1 MMTNFA
7 SALWAETL
15 KMRRSKVPLFTS
27 IGFFILPL
35 VGGLFMII
43 LKDPEAAKSMGLIST
58 KAQITVGTADW
69 SAFFNMLAQGT
80 AIGGAILFAIVT
92 TWVFGREF
100 SDHTVKELLALPT
113 PREATVTAKFVVITV
128 WTIVLTLIIFFVGL
142 VVGALVSIPG
152 WSTELLGSAMVD
164 VIGSTLLNMLLLPF
178 VALIASTGRGYLPP
192 FGWTVL
198 TIMLA
203 QIAIITGWG
212 DWFPW
217 AVPGLFSGAAGPR
230 EDLLGTHGYLIVLF
244 AGIIGLAATYYW
256 WRSADQTK

>member
-1 MMTNFA
+1 MNNFPA
-7 SALWAETL
+7 ALFAETL
-15 KMRRSKVPLFTS
+15 KMLRSKVPLFTT

-58 KAQITVGTADW
+58 KAQITAGTADW
-69 SAFFNMLAQGT
+69 SAFFSLLTQGT

-100 SDHTVKELLALPT
+100 SDHTVKELLALPM
-113 PREATVTAKFVVITV
+113 PREATVSAKFIVIIV
-128 WTIVLTLIIFFVGL
+128 WTLALTLVTFLIGLIIGT
-142 VVGALVSIPG
+142 LVSIPG
-152 WSTELLGSAMVD
+152 WSGELLGISFVG
-164 VIGSTLLNMLLLPF
+164 VLGSTLLNMLLLPY
-178 VALIASTGRGYLPP
+178 VALLASTGRGYIPP
-192 FGWTVL
+192 FGWTILMVA
-198 TIMLA
+198 LA
-203 QIAIITGWG
+203 QIAIVMGWG

-230 EDLLGTHGYLIVLF
+230 SELLGMHSYIIVLISC
-244 AGIIGLAATYYW
+244 AIGLALTFYW

>member
-1 MMTNFA
+1 MTNFPA
-7 SALWAETL
+7 ALWAEFL

-43 LKDPEAAKSMGLIST
+43 LKDPDAAKSMGLISA

-69 SAFFNMLAQGT
+69 SAFFNMLAQST
-80 AIGGAILFAIVT
+80 AIGGAILFSILT
-92 TWVFGREF
+92 TWIFGREF
-100 SDHTVKELLALPT
+100 SDRTVKELLALPT
-113 PREATVTAKFVVITV
+113 SRETTVTAKFVVIAV
-128 WTIVLTLIIFFVGL
+128 WTLLLTAAMFLVGL
-142 VVGALVSIPG
+142 LVGMLVSIPG
-152 WSTELLGSAMVD
+152 WSSELFSSSVVGVL
-164 VIGSTLLNMLLLPF
+164 GSTLLNMFLLPY
-178 VALIASTGRGYLPP
+178 VALLASMGRGYIPP
-192 FGWTVL
+192 FGWTIL
-198 TIMLA
+198 TIALA

-230 EDLLGTHGYLIVLF
+230 AELLGAHGYAAVII

-256 WRSADQTK
+256 WRTADQTR

>member
-1 MMTNFA
+1 MNIE

-27 IGFFILPL
+27 IGFLILPL

-58 KAQITVGTADW
+58 KAQITAGAADW
-69 SAFFNMLAQGT
+69 SSFFNLLAQGT
-80 AIGGAILFAIVT
+80 AIGGAILFSIVT
-92 TWVFGREF
+92 AWVFGREF

-113 PREATVTAKFVVITV
+113 SRETTVTSKFIVIAV
-128 WTIVLTLIIFFVGL
+128 WTFALTIFMFLVGL
-142 VVGALVSIPG
+142 IVGALVDIPG
-152 WSTELLGSAMVD
+152 WSGGLLSSSIVN
-164 VIGSTLLNMLLLPF
+164 ILGSTLLNMILMPYAALL
-178 VALIASTGRGYLPP
+178 ASTGRGYLPP
-192 FGWTVL
+192 FGWTILMVA
-198 TIMLA
+198 LA

-230 EDLLGTHGYLIVLF
+230 VELLGIHGYIVVF
-244 AGIIGLAATYYW
+244 VAGIIGLAATYYW
-256 WRSADQTK
+256 WRTADQTK

>member
-1 MMTNFA
+1 MNNFPA
-7 SALWAETL
+7 ALWAETL
-15 KMRRSKVPLFTS
+15 KMRRSKVPLFAS
-27 IGFFILPL
+27 LGFLIMPL
-35 VGGLFMII
+35 VGGLFMVI

-69 SAFFNMLAQGT
+69 PAFFNMLSQGT

-113 PREATVTAKFVVITV
+113 SREAVVTAKFVVIIV
-128 WTIVLTLIIFFVGL
+128 WTIVLTLIIFLVGL
-142 VVGALVSIPG
+142 VVGSLVSIPG
-152 WSTELLGSAMVD
+152 WSSELLSGAFVD
-164 VIGSTLLNMLLLPF
+164 VIGSALLNMLLLPY
-178 VALIASTGRGYLPP
+178 VALIASIGRGYLPP

-198 TIMLA
+198 TVMLA

-230 EDLLGTHGYLIVLF
+230 AELLGIHGYIVLLVASILGF
-244 AGIIGLAATYYW
+244 AATYYW
-256 WRSADQTK
+256 WRTADQTR